1 MKKYQALS
9 VGEIIDHAIARTG
22 NSDTF
27 ERQQACFLW
36 QEIVGPGINRYTT
49 RRWIE
54 GEVMHV
60 CISSASIKN
69 ELTYCR
75 DSLIAAINNAIGH
88 HLISAIVIH

>member
-9 VGEIIDHAIARTG
+9 VGEIIDRAIARTG

-60 CISSASIKN
+60 CISSASIKS

-75 DSLIAAINNAIGH
+75 DSLIAAINNSIGH